1 MWQVQQLF
9 SSLGLPMCENVIVA
23 LTERCKNEDGEEH
36 VKWESVHKAIKYSFI
51 EQSSANNFRLNSL
64 DDPGSDHNTSND
76 TNVGLKKFWV
86 SFQRE
91 KVKSTTVETA
101 SVFSSVVR
109 VDSLN
114 ICHGKDTKSMDV
126 ANSAEAQVSFS
137 VTLKERENDP
147 LIFICGRP
155 EYRDAW
161 VEAFVPAVIP
171 SLQKSKDPDVVEM
184 RKNLGWEYLVIRSS
198 ITTHVISNDV
208 ELLECCLQEISF
220 RDHKKMINSLDE
232 YNGYSPLHYATIL
245 CHTECMDVLLENGAK
260 FSIEDR
266 DGRSAMYHALRQRN
280 DEVADILEKYGADRN
295 DDLRRVINDEM
306 QEQEDEARK
315 AANKCDDLSEQSV
328 DMSFSDRSRDSVTEA
343 LMDAVRRFV

>member
-1 MWQVQQLF
+1 
-9 SSLGLPMCENVIVA
+9 MCENIIVA
-23 LTERCKNEDGEEH
+23 LTERCRNEDDEDKER
-36 VKWESVHKAIKYSFI
+36 VRWELMHKAIKYSFI
-51 EQSSANNFRLNSL
+51 EQSSANNFRFNSL
-64 DDPGSDHNTSND
+64 DDPGCDHSTNND
-76 TNVGLKKFWV
+76 TNVGLKKFLG

-91 KVKSTTVETA
+91 KIKSTTVETA

-114 ICHGKDTKSMDV
+114 ICHGKDSKSIDV

-147 LIFICGRP
+147 CIFICGRP

-161 VEAFVPAVIP
+161 VEAFVPVVIP

-184 RKNLGWEYLVIRSS
+184 RNNLGWEYLVIRSS
-198 ITTHVISNDV
+198 VVTHVVTNDV
-208 ELLECCLQEISF
+208 ELLECCLQEISL
-220 RDHKKMINSLDE
+220 RDRKMMINSLDE
-232 YNGYSPLHYATIL
+232 FNGYSPLHYATIL
-245 CHTECMDVLLENGAK
+245 CHAECMDVLLENGAN
-260 FSIEDR
+260 FTIEDR

-306 QEQEDEARK
+306 QEQEDEARR
-315 AANKCDDLSEQSV
+315 AAAKKYDDLSEDGV

-343 LMDAVRRFV
+343 LTDAARRFG